1 MIYEAIITDDRVEWV
16 GERPGVTGATR
27 VTIRVEEPA
36 PEDRATANRQTTDTP
51 TPSATGKPLEEM
63 DLKEIFEELVRLDPF
78 RDIDDPVA
86 WQREI
91 RKDRPL
97 PGRED

>member
-1 MIYEAIITDDRVEWV
+1 MIYEAIIRDDRVEWI
-16 GERPGVTGATR
+16 GERPEVRGPVKVT
-27 VTIRVEEPA
+27 VTVPDDKTLDTSDVETAWA
-36 PEDRATANRQTTDTP
+36 P
-51 TPSATGKPLEEM
+51 PSTEKPLEEM

>member
-1 MIYEAIITDDRVEWV
+1 MDEQEKLAHQEKERRAAIEKALLALQQS
-16 GERPGVTGATR
+16 GAF
-27 VTIRVEEPA
+27 A
-36 PEDRATANRQTTDTP
+36 H
-51 TPSATGKPLEEM
+51 
-63 DLKEIFEELVRLDPF
+63 
-78 RDIDDPVA
+78 IDDPVA